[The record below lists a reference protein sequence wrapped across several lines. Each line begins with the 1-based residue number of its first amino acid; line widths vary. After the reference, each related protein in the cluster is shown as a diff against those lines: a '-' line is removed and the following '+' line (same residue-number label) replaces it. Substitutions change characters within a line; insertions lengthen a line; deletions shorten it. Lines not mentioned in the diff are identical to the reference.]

1 MGKRK
6 NDEEK
11 VKLEE
16 EKELNEKRDKEEILD
31 EKMEE
36 NAEYEKEDVVEIE
49 EEIDDTTK
57 KLLRLQADFLNYK
70 NRAEKEKT
78 RIYTL
83 VLEDTL
89 LEMLPILDNFERAMS
104 AEHDNGNFKDGI
116 EMIFNQLKNTLEK
129 KGLVEIDALGKKFD
143 PNIHHAVASEEKKE
157 AESEMVIEVFQKG
170 YMINDKVIRPSMV
183 KVSK

>member
-16 EKELNEKRDKEEILD
+16 ELNENRDKEDILD

-36 NAEYEKEDVVEIE
+36 NVEYEKEDIVEIE

-70 NRAEKEKT
+70 NRAEKDKT
-78 RIYTL
+78 RLYTL

-104 AEHDNGNFKDGI
+104 SEHDNGNFKHGI

-129 KGLVEIDALGKKFD
+129 KGLIEIEALGKKFD
-143 PNIHHAVASEEKKE
+143 PNLHHAVASEEKKE
-157 AESEMVIEVFQKG
+157 ADSEIVIEVFQKG